1 MSIGGTQF
9 VEMVRQ
15 SPKQVTVF
23 YDWKGCKPITLAF
36 CQEGFPTVSFKF
48 SDTLW
53 SFGRFFENSQRPR
66 KAASKFPLTLPRHFF
81 ANPGLS
87 YNSFFCRLGRP
98 FPGST

>member
-1 MSIGGTQF
+1 MSIVGTQF

-23 YDWKGCKPITLAF
+23 YDWKGCKPITPAY
-36 CQEGFPTVSFKF
+36 CQEGFPTVPFKS
-48 SDTLW
+48 SDTLC
-53 SFGRFFENSQRPR
+53 SLGRFLENPQRPR
-66 KAASKFPLTLPRHFF
+66 KAASKFPLTLPRYFF